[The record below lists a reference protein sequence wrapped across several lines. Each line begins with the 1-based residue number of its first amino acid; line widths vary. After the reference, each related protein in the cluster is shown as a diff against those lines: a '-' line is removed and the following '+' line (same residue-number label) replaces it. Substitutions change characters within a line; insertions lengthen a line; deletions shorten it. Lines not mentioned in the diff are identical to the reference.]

1 MSEVKFRDF
10 ILFMI
15 SNNVIGPG
23 SIIGN
28 EIYLWIK
35 QHSDS
40 RVLHHILSIS
50 GPTAEALSEQLAS
63 IAIENSDAEMLK
75 QILDRG
81 LDPRE
86 LRYRDHL
93 LQLVTPLQR
102 ACYLMNFDVVR
113 VLLDRGADVNGP
125 TAEEASPLVI
135 AIQSRHGRLV
145 EDVIRLIQLLL
156 DAGANVNEHGYSPLM
171 AAASRREPELVKIL
185 LSVGA
190 DPNAQSESGTTP
202 LMFAIREGERFPL
215 NQNPSNIIPVLQLLL
230 QAGACIDDEDYFG
243 LTPLD
248 KAAMGG
254 NIDLVQFLLE
264 NGGCATEK
272 ALGRAARYRDVKATR
287 LILQSGA
294 RVTQKVFEEIFEN
307 FTEDMSCE
315 EDFTILRLLLKATKN
330 IPRGELGGLALIAAI
345 FCGETNMVHDLTSS
359 VEWSDDVMLTLALGD
374 AAERGEIETFRVLL
388 NHDSPNRDFVII
400 SLGTALHSS
409 IRSED
414 DELTDF
420 LLAAGADINAPDSEI
435 GNTPLL
441 RAVAMKDA
449 ALANRLLAAGASVNS
464 KKLTR
469 RLTEIC
475 GNMTSEY
482 TASVLPAAVTWGDF
496 VFIENLI
503 SMGAD
508 VNGIEPESGKTAL
521 TVPVERGDYETI
533 QLLIAAGAN
542 INSPIPRFLGYS
554 ALAAAVRKNDIGTI
568 RYLLTMGADPDEQSL
583 ISAIE
588 KDREVLEVLFTAIL
602 KRYSRLPKGFGSRAL
617 QHAIKLSNS
626 IAVEMLLSNG
636 VDTKA
641 IVRYHHIFDLAS
653 PGDSYAGEDGCSAFS
668 TALAFDKSEGFGIVK
683 AFLRAGANTDHIVRE
698 APDWTALLVAIN
710 RNSPCLVQLLVA
722 AGADVNLRVNPR
734 VAPSPLQFAVELG
747 NMEVIELLL
756 EQCADVNAPPCNV
769 RGATALQLASIY
781 GHLGVVLALLER
793 GAHVDAAPAKINGRT
808 ALEGASENGRI
819 DILQVLL
826 NTGAKLV
833 GPGSAQY
840 ARARQRASKNGHIAV
855 RRLLDAE
862 HNKQQ
867 AESEAG
873 GLAMTNSESDNVE

>member
-1 MSEVKFRDF
+1 
-10 ILFMI
+10 MI

-40 RVLHHILSIS
+40 RVLDHILSIS
-50 GPTAEALSEQLAS
+50 GPTTEALSERLAS

-86 LRYRDHL
+86 LRCRDHL

-102 ACYLMNFDVVR
+102 ACYHMDFDVVR

-125 TAEEASPLVI
+125 TAEEDSPLVI
-135 AIQSRHGRLV
+135 AIQSYHGLWV
-145 EDVIRLIQLLL
+145 EDLIRLIQLLL
-156 DAGANVNEHGYSPLM
+156 DAGANVNEHEYSPLM
-171 AAASRREPELVKIL
+171 AAASCREPELVKIL

-190 DPNAQSESGTTP
+190 DPNAQSEGGTTP
-202 LMFAIREGERFPL
+202 LMFAIMESEWFPS
-215 NQNPSNIIPVLQLLL
+215 NQNHSNIIPVLQLLL
-230 QAGACIDDEDYFG
+230 QAGACIDDEDDFG

-248 KAAMGG
+248 EAAMGC
-254 NIDLVQFLLE
+254 NTDLVQFLLE
-264 NGGCATEK
+264 NGACATEM
-272 ALGRAARYRDVKATR
+272 ALGRAAGHRDVKATR

-294 RVTQKVFEEIFEN
+294 RVTRKVFEEIFEN
-307 FTEDMSCE
+307 FSVDMSCE
-315 EDFTILRLLLKATKN
+315 EDCKILRLLLKAAET
-330 IPRGELGGLALIAAI
+330 IPMGELGGLALIAAI
-345 FCGETNMVHDLTSS
+345 FCGETNMVHDLSSSS
-359 VEWSDDVMLTLALGD
+359 VEWRDYVMLTFALGD

-388 NHDSPNRDFVII
+388 NHDSPNREIVIK

-420 LLAAGADINAPDSEI
+420 LLAAGADINAPDSET

-441 RAVAMKDA
+441 RAVAIKDA

-464 KKLTR
+464 KKLTWK
-469 RLTEIC
+469 LAEIC
-475 GNMTSEY
+475 GKMTSEY
-482 TASVLPAAVTWGDF
+482 TASVLPAAVRWGDF

-508 VNGIEPESGKTAL
+508 VNGIEPESGNTAL
-521 TVPVERGDYETI
+521 TVAVERGDYETI
-533 QLLIAAGAN
+533 QLLIAAGTN

-554 ALAAAVRKNDIGTI
+554 ALAAAVQKNDIGTI

-588 KDREVLEVLFTAIL
+588 KDREVLEVLLTATL
-602 KRYSRLPKGFGSRAL
+602 KRYSWLPKGFSSRAL
-617 QHAIKLSNS
+617 QHAIKKSNS

-698 APDWTALLVAIN
+698 APDWTALLVAID

-722 AGADVNLRVNPR
+722 AGVDVNLRVNPR
-734 VAPSPLQFAVELG
+734 VAPSPLQFAVKLG

-793 GAHVDAAPAKINGRT
+793 RAHIDAAPAKIDGRT

-840 ARARQRASKNGHIAV
+840 ARARQRASENGHIAV